1 LSEIDEFIA
10 SIIFK
15 YALLNAYKHD
25 GKAQVNA
32 VLSKIFSELPKYRSF
47 AKTLLPHVE
56 RIVNEVN
63 SMTIELQKKLL
74 EERWPELIK
83 ESKAVEEE
91 KKLPPL
97 PNADKVTIVKTRFAP
112 NPDAPL
118 HLGSARPIILSYE
131 YAKMYNGKFILRFED
146 TDPKTKRP
154 VLEFYDMIKD
164 DIIWLGAK
172 CDELYIQSDRMN
184 IYYDLARKLMEMGY
198 AYVCTCPAEVFKK
211 YKASS
216 EECPCRSRSVEEN
229 IELWEKMIN
238 HSFKEGDAVVRIKTD
253 MSHPNPSIR
262 DWVAFRIIDIKQWPH
277 PRTGDKYCVWPT
289 YNFACAIDDHLM
301 GVTHILRGREHEVN
315 TIKQKYIFKY
325 FGWTYPEAIHFGR
338 MKLSGWV
345 LSKSKIAE
353 GIKRGIYRSW
363 DDPRLGTLA
372 ALRRRGFRPEA
383 IREIILSVGIKSTS
397 ASISLEN
404 LYSIN
409 RRILEPEANRFFF
422 IPSPPL
428 KLNVHG
434 VSSKIEAKIPLHPT
448 HIERGYRILSVTPAN
463 NTITVYIQASDA
475 HSMNVNE
482 TYRLMGLLNFKVTNI
497 DYASN
502 VVDSVF
508 LGVEALKLKGEQ
520 KIIHWLPLE
529 GNANA
534 TIVMP
539 DASETKGLCDYQ
551 CLNLKIGEV
560 IQFMRFGFV
569 RVDNINKDSAELTF
583 YYTHP

>member
-1 LSEIDEFIA
+1 MLEIDEFIE

-32 VLSKIFSELPKYRSF
+32 VLSKIFSELPQYRSL

-74 EERWPELIK
+74 EERWPGLIK

-97 PNADKVTIVKTRFAP
+97 PNADKVPIVKTRFAP

-164 DIIWLGAK
+164 DIVWLGAK
-172 CDELYIQSDRMN
+172 WDELYIQSDRMD

-211 YKASS
+211 YKTSS
-216 EECPCRSRSVEEN
+216 KECPCRSRSVEEN

-253 MSHPNPSIR
+253 MSHPNPSVR
-262 DWVAFRIIDIKQWPH
+262 DWVAFRIIDVKQWPH

-315 TIKQKYIFKY
+315 TIKQKYIFNY
-325 FGWTYPEAIHFGR
+325 FGWVYPEAIHFGR

-353 GIKRGIYRSW
+353 GIKRGIYKSW

-383 IREIILSVGIKSTS
+383 IREIIFSVGIKSTS

-409 RRILEPEANRFFF
+409 RRILEPVANRFFF
-422 IPSPPL
+422 IALPQF

-434 VSSKIEAKIPLHPT
+434 VLSKIEAKIPLHPNY
-448 HIERGYRILSVTPAN
+448 IERGYRILSVTPVN

-475 HSMNVNE
+475 HSMKIDE

-497 DYASN
+497 DYTSN

-508 LGVEALKLKGEQ
+508 LGVETLKFKGEQ

-539 DASETKGLCDYQ
+539 DASEVRGLCDYQ

-569 RVDNINKDSAELTF
+569 RVDSINKDSAELTF

>member
-1 LSEIDEFIA
+1 LSDVNEVIE
-10 SIIFK
+10 SVIFK
-15 YALLNAYKHD
+15 YALLNAYKHG

-32 VLSKIFSELPKYRSF
+32 VLAKIFSELPQYRSF

-56 RIVNEVN
+56 RVVNEVN
-63 SMTIELQKKLL
+63 NMTIELQRKLL
-74 EERWPELIK
+74 EERWPESIK
-83 ESKAVEEE
+83 ESKVVEE

-97 PNADKVTIVKTRFAP
+97 PNTDKVAVVKTRFAP

-131 YAKMYNGKFILRFED
+131 YAKMYNGKFVLRFED

-164 DIIWLGAK
+164 DMIWLGAK
-172 CDELYIQSDRMN
+172 WDELYIQSDRID
-184 IYYDLARKLMEMGY
+184 IYYDFARKLIEMGY
-198 AYVCTCPAEVFKK
+198 AYVCKCSAEDFRK

-216 EECPCRSRSVEEN
+216 KECPCRSTSVEEN
-229 IELWEKMIN
+229 LELWEKMIN
-238 HSFKEGDAVVRIKTD
+238 HSFREGDAVVRIKTT

-262 DWVAFRIIDIKQWPH
+262 DWVAFRIIDVKRWPH

-301 GVTHILRGREHEVN
+301 GITHILRGKEHEVN
-315 TIKQKYIFKY
+315 TIKQRYIFNY

-363 DDPRLGTLA
+363 DDPRLGTIA
-372 ALRRRGFRPEA
+372 ALRRRGFKPEA
-383 IREIILSVGIKSTS
+383 IREIILSVGVKSTP

-409 RRILEPEANRFFF
+409 RRIVEPEANRFFF
-422 IPSPPL
+422 IASPQF

-434 VSSKIEAKIPLHPT
+434 VPSKIQAKIPLHPT
-448 HIERGYRILSVTPAN
+448 YIERGYKVLSLTPVN
-463 NTITVYIQASDA
+463 GVITVYISDSDA
-475 HSMNVNE
+475 RSMKIDE
-482 TYRLMGLLNFKVTNI
+482 TYRLMGLLNFRVTNI
-497 DYASN
+497 DYNSSI
-502 VVDSVF
+502 VDSMF
-508 LGVEALKLKGEQ
+508 LGVEVFKCKGEQ

-534 TIVMP
+534 IIVMP
-539 DASETKGLCDYQ
+539 DAKEIRGLCDYQ

-569 RVDNINKDSAELTF
+569 KVDSINRDHAELVF

>member
-1 LSEIDEFIA
+1 MEIDEFIE

-32 VLSKIFSELPKYRSF
+32 VLSKIFSELPQYRSL

-97 PNADKVTIVKTRFAP
+97 PNADKVPIVKTRFAP

-172 CDELYIQSDRMN
+172 WDELYIQSDRMD

-211 YKASS
+211 YKTSS
-216 EECPCRSRSVEEN
+216 KECPCRSRSVEEN

-253 MSHPNPSIR
+253 MSHPNPSVR
-262 DWVAFRIIDIKQWPH
+262 DWVAFRIIDVKQWPH

-315 TIKQKYIFKY
+315 TIKQKYIFNY
-325 FGWTYPEAIHFGR
+325 FGWVYPEAIHFGR

-353 GIKRGIYRSW
+353 GIKRGIYKSW

-383 IREIILSVGIKSTS
+383 IREIIFSVGIKSTS

-409 RRILEPEANRFFF
+409 RRILEPVANRFFF
-422 IPSPPL
+422 IALPQF

-434 VSSKIEAKIPLHPT
+434 VLSKIEAKIPLHPNY
-448 HIERGYRILSVTPAN
+448 IERGYRILSVTPVN

-475 HSMNVNE
+475 HSMKIDE

-497 DYASN
+497 DYTSN

-508 LGVEALKLKGEQ
+508 LGVETLKFKGEQ

-539 DASETKGLCDYQ
+539 DASEVRGLCDYQ

-569 RVDNINKDSAELTF
+569 RVDSINKDSAELTF

>member
-1 LSEIDEFIA
+1 MLEIDEFIE

-32 VLSKIFSELPKYRSF
+32 VLSKIFSELPQYRSL

-74 EERWPELIK
+74 EERWPGLIK

-97 PNADKVTIVKTRFAP
+97 PNADKVPIVKTRFAP

-164 DIIWLGAK
+164 DIVWLGAK
-172 CDELYIQSDRMN
+172 WDELYIQSDRMD

-211 YKASS
+211 YKTSS
-216 EECPCRSRSVEEN
+216 KECPCRSRSVEEN

-253 MSHPNPSIR
+253 MSHPNPSVR
-262 DWVAFRIIDIKQWPH
+262 DWVAFRIIDVKQWPH

-315 TIKQKYIFKY
+315 TIKQKYIFNY
-325 FGWTYPEAIHFGR
+325 FGWVYPEAIHFGR

-353 GIKRGIYRSW
+353 GIKRGIYKSW

-383 IREIILSVGIKSTS
+383 IREIIFSVGIKSTS

-409 RRILEPEANRFFF
+409 RRILEPVANRFFF
-422 IPSPPL
+422 IASPQF

-434 VSSKIEAKIPLHPT
+434 VLSKIEAKIPLHPNY
-448 HIERGYRILSVTPAN
+448 IERGYRILSVTPVN

-475 HSMNVNE
+475 HSMKIDE

-497 DYASN
+497 DYTSN
-502 VVDSVF
+502 MVDSVF
-508 LGVEALKLKGEQ
+508 LGVETLKFKGEQ

-569 RVDNINKDSAELTF
+569 RVDSINKDSAELTF

>member
-1 LSEIDEFIA
+1 LEIDEFIE

-32 VLSKIFSELPKYRSF
+32 VLSKIFSELPQYRSL

-74 EERWPELIK
+74 EERWPGLIK

-97 PNADKVTIVKTRFAP
+97 PNADKVPIVKTRFAP

-164 DIIWLGAK
+164 DIVWLGAK
-172 CDELYIQSDRMN
+172 WDELYIQSDRMD

-211 YKASS
+211 YKTSS
-216 EECPCRSRSVEEN
+216 KECPCRSRSVEEN

-253 MSHPNPSIR
+253 MSHPNPSVR
-262 DWVAFRIIDIKQWPH
+262 DWVAFRIIDVKQWPH

-315 TIKQKYIFKY
+315 TIKQKYIFNY
-325 FGWTYPEAIHFGR
+325 FGWVYPEAIHFGR

-353 GIKRGIYRSW
+353 GIKRGIYKSW

-383 IREIILSVGIKSTS
+383 IREIIFSVGIKSTS

-409 RRILEPEANRFFF
+409 RRILEPVANRFFF
-422 IPSPPL
+422 IALPQF

-434 VSSKIEAKIPLHPT
+434 VLSKIEAKIPLHPNY
-448 HIERGYRILSVTPAN
+448 IERGYRILSVTPVN

-475 HSMNVNE
+475 HSMKIDE

-497 DYASN
+497 DYTSN

-508 LGVEALKLKGEQ
+508 LGVETLKFKGEQ

-539 DASETKGLCDYQ
+539 DASEVRGLCDYQ

-569 RVDNINKDSAELTF
+569 RVDSINKDSAELTF

>member
-1 LSEIDEFIA
+1 MLEIDEFIE

-32 VLSKIFSELPKYRSF
+32 VLSKIFSELPQYRSL

-97 PNADKVTIVKTRFAP
+97 PNADKVPIVKTRFAP

-172 CDELYIQSDRMN
+172 WDELYIQSDRMD

-211 YKASS
+211 YKTSS
-216 EECPCRSRSVEEN
+216 KECPCRSRSVEEN

-253 MSHPNPSIR
+253 MSHPNPSVR
-262 DWVAFRIIDIKQWPH
+262 DWVAFRIIDVKQWPH

-315 TIKQKYIFKY
+315 TIKQKYIFNY
-325 FGWTYPEAIHFGR
+325 FGWVYPEAIHFGR

-353 GIKRGIYRSW
+353 GIKRGIYKSW

-383 IREIILSVGIKSTS
+383 IREIIFSVGIKSTS

-409 RRILEPEANRFFF
+409 RRILEPVANRFFF
-422 IPSPPL
+422 IALPQF

-434 VSSKIEAKIPLHPT
+434 VLSKIEAKIPLHPNY
-448 HIERGYRILSVTPAN
+448 IERGYRILSVTPVN

-475 HSMNVNE
+475 HSMKIDE

-497 DYASN
+497 DYTSN

-508 LGVEALKLKGEQ
+508 LGVETLKFKGEQ

-539 DASETKGLCDYQ
+539 DASEVRGLCDYQ

-569 RVDNINKDSAELTF
+569 RVDSINKDSAELTF

>member
-1 LSEIDEFIA
+1 LEIDEFIE

-32 VLSKIFSELPKYRSF
+32 VLSKIFSELPQYRSL

-97 PNADKVTIVKTRFAP
+97 PNADKVPIVKTRFAP

-172 CDELYIQSDRMN
+172 WDELYIQSDRMD

-211 YKASS
+211 YKTSS
-216 EECPCRSRSVEEN
+216 KECPCRSRSVEEN

-253 MSHPNPSIR
+253 MSHPNPSVR
-262 DWVAFRIIDIKQWPH
+262 DWVAFRIIDVKQWPH

-315 TIKQKYIFKY
+315 TIKQKYIFNY
-325 FGWTYPEAIHFGR
+325 FGWVYPEAIHFGR

-353 GIKRGIYRSW
+353 GIKRGIYKSW

-383 IREIILSVGIKSTS
+383 IREIIFSVGIKSTS

-409 RRILEPEANRFFF
+409 RRILEPVANRFFF
-422 IPSPPL
+422 IALPQF

-434 VSSKIEAKIPLHPT
+434 VLSKIEAKIPLHPNY
-448 HIERGYRILSVTPAN
+448 IERGYRILSVTPVN

-475 HSMNVNE
+475 HSMKIDE

-497 DYASN
+497 DYTSN

-508 LGVEALKLKGEQ
+508 LGVETLKFKGEQ

-539 DASETKGLCDYQ
+539 DASEVRGLCDYQ

-569 RVDNINKDSAELTF
+569 RVDSINKDSAELTF